1 MRNFQDNFE
10 RRGRSFI
17 SAFSVCMTVIL
28 MQTVLPK
35 TSDVEVHSRR
45 RPEIFMSTEMGPL

>member
-1 MRNFQDNFE
+1 MRNFQDNFKT
-10 RRGRSFI
+10 RGRSFI
-17 SAFSVCMTVIL
+17 SAFSVCMTVNL

-45 RPEIFMSTEMGPL
+45 RPGIFMSTEMGPL

>member
-17 SAFSVCMTVIL
+17 SAFSVCMTVTL
-28 MQTVLPK
+28 TQTVLPK